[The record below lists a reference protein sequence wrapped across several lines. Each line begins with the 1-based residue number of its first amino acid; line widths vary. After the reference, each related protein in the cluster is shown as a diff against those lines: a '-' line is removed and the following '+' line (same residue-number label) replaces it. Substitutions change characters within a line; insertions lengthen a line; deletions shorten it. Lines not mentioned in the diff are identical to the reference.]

1 MGDDLKEAYFRR
13 FYWILLS
20 LIGSVEFVRG
30 AMFIALVPIY
40 IPHLAL
46 GATHRLRITVFLSGA
61 IISAMYGAD
70 TIAKPFAGWLVDF
83 LGARRTLL
91 LSLPWA
97 LLGLSAFLWSR
108 SWVVL
113 LLGAILFGLGC
124 APVWPAVVS
133 TLVEHSP
140 SDEQAGT
147 LSSIFVAWLL
157 GMGSGF
163 VLINLLFHLGPR
175 FLITVLLGI
184 FCIPVL
190 LALNTRKWISMKHAN
205 VVSGPRRH
213 LIQTIREVWNLR
225 VLLPGAFAQTL
236 AISMLVPLL
245 FPFIRGV
252 YGLDQTAYGFLILVV
267 GAITIALMVPVGKL
281 VDRLGYRLF
290 LVTGFFLAGA
300 LLLAISRYPRPLLI
314 YPYSILLG
322 ISYAFILPSWN
333 GLLAHLMPSSVR
345 GSLYSI
351 FMSIDGLGMALGPVI
366 GGKLGDTYGFHSTF
380 GVSATIL
387 FAMAFFY
394 MLLLGRR
401 TIDNTSRQ

>member
-1 MGDDLKEAYFRR
+1 MGDSLKETYYRR
-13 FYWILLS
+13 FYWLLLS

-40 IPHLAL
+40 IPHLAPVY
-46 GATHRLRITVFLSGA
+46 ATHRLRITVFLSGA

-70 TIAKPFAGWLVDF
+70 TIAKPFAGWLVDY
-83 LGARRTLL
+83 LGTRRTLL

-97 LLGLSAFLWSR
+97 LLGLSSFLWSK
-108 SWVVL
+108 SGVVL

-163 VLINLLFHLGPR
+163 VLINLFFHLGPKL
-175 FLITVLLGI
+175 LITILLGI
-184 FCIPVL
+184 FCLPVL
-190 LALNTRKWISMKHAN
+190 MAFNIRKWTSRKRAN
-205 VVSGPRRH
+205 RSSGPRRH

-225 VLLPGAFAQTL
+225 ALLPGSFAQTL
-236 AISMLVPLL
+236 AISMLLPLL
-245 FPFIRGV
+245 FPFMERV
-252 YGLDQTAYGFLILVV
+252 YGLDQTAYGLLFLVV
-267 GAITIALMVPVGKL
+267 GAITVALMVPVGKL

-300 LLLAISRYPRPLLI
+300 LLLAISHFPRPLLI
-314 YPYSILLG
+314 YPYGILLG
-322 ISYAFILPSWN
+322 ISYAFIMPSWN
-333 GLLAHLMPSSVR
+333 GLLAHLMPSSMR

-366 GGKLGDTYGFHSTF
+366 GGKLGDAYGFRSSF
-380 GVSATIL
+380 AVSAAIL
-387 FAMAFFY
+387 FIMAVFY
-394 MLLLGRR
+394 LLLLGRR
-401 TIDNTSRQ
+401 TIERR